1 MASPS
6 VRLPAD
12 LGAAQRRVESWRS
25 KSNGLRRPLPE
36 WVWDLAADLVP
47 SHGVYRVS
55 RVLRL
60 EYHKVKERAKTRQSA
75 RQKVSKRSVTKRK
88 KPVPEPPAFVEV
100 SAPPGRVSSRPR
112 RSPTRAVRLGIS
124 TWMPNRRA
132 SVPSRS
138 WPAISTPSKPRSRGG
153 TGSGA
158 DRLMSRRF
166 LFDLG

>member
-12 LGAAQRRVESWRS
+12 LGAAQRRVECWRS

-75 RQKVSKRSVTKRK
+75 RQKVSKRPVTKRK
-88 KPVPEPPAFVEV
+88 KPVPEPPTFVEV
-100 SAPPGRVSSRPR
+100 SAPPAVMSSAPGYTVELADERGRRMTIRCSAGMDVAVLVAAWFGEASCSR
-112 RSPTRAVRLGIS
+112 
-124 TWMPNRRA
+124 
-132 SVPSRS
+132 
-138 WPAISTPSKPRSRGG
+138 
-153 TGSGA
+153 
-158 DRLMSRRF
+158 
-166 LFDLG
+166 